1 MWSRVA
7 WAIIRYRL
15 VWMAIIGLITVFM
28 GYQARRV
35 EMSYDFA
42 QTVPPN
48 DPDMVFLRSFK
59 AQFGED
65 GNMLAVGCLDSA
77 AYRLDNFQKLRELS
91 LDIKKIAGVNEVLSL
106 PLIRIIGKDT
116 ARQQFYLQPLFP
128 ERIGTQNELDSL
140 LALARQQPFYM
151 GQLVNPHNGALML
164 LVTVEK
170 EYANSARRV
179 DLINALVAAG
189 QAFTHST
196 GIDLHY
202 AGLPFIRS
210 VVAVQ
215 VRKELSLFLYLSAIV
230 TGLIMLA
237 FFRSVRAV
245 IFSMIMIGIVVI
257 WVMGTLALFGY
268 KITLLSGIIP
278 PVIVTIGITN
288 AIYLLNK
295 YHLEYARKRDKMA
308 AIGAV
313 VQKMGLAT
321 FLTNLTV
328 AIGFLTLL
336 STSIPVLREFGI
348 VAGLNIIALFVVS
361 LVMIPGILSWL
372 PEPST
377 KHLRHLDFPILGGF
391 VRLVDLL
398 VTKHRPAIYAVTA
411 GLALISAAGMW
422 RLYSVSYIVD
432 DVPEESTIKKDL
444 HFFEDNFSGVMPLEI
459 MVDIETK
466 RRRPILDV
474 KNLQA
479 IEAFELSLDS
489 IAVTS
494 RPVSLISFVKASKQA
509 FYNNNPERYELP
521 TRQEAAFI
529 LRYLKGQ
536 TDNSGLFKSFVD
548 TTFTKMRISMQMA
561 DIGSVKMDSLVH
573 RVIEPRAQALEAAL
587 RKNLQGDKDQVRVH
601 VTGSSKIFIKG
612 NKFLIANLTESL
624 ILAFILITLSMAILF
639 AQVRMIII
647 SLIPNLIALM
657 ITAGLMGHFN
667 IPLKASTALI
677 FSITFGISVDN
688 SIRFL
693 AKYRQEL
700 LANTFFV
707 PRSVS
712 ESILET
718 GKSIIYTSIVLFAGF
733 IIFAFSDFGGTIAL
747 GILTSTTLVIS
758 MFTNLILLPALILTF
773 DKPRKTPD
781 EKLLIDDFDSSFY
794 GEEDDEMIDLS
805 RIKIHDRLGSA
816 E

>member
-1 MWSRVA
+1 MWSKVA
-7 WAIIRYRL
+7 WAIIRYRM
-15 VWMAIIGLITVFM
+15 VWMAVIALITVFM
-28 GYQARRV
+28 AYQARRV

-42 QTVPPN
+42 QTVPPG
-48 DPDMVFLRSFK
+48 DPEMVFLRKFK

-65 GNMLAVGCLDSA
+65 GNMLAVGCQDSA
-77 AYRLDNFQKLRELS
+77 AYQLANFKKLRDLS
-91 LDIKKIAGVNEVLSL
+91 VNIKKIAGVNEVLSL

-116 ARQQFYLQPLFP
+116 ARQQFYLHPLFP
-128 ERIGTQNELDSL
+128 EEIGSQAELDSL
-140 LALARQQPFYM
+140 LALARQQQFYM
-151 GQLVNPHNGALML
+151 GQLVNPDNGALML
-164 LVTVEK
+164 LVTVQK

-179 DLINALVAAG
+179 DLIDALTTEG
-189 QAFTHST
+189 QAFTNAT
-196 GIDLHY
+196 GIALHY

-295 YHLEYARKRDKMA
+295 YHLEFAKKRNKMA
-308 AIGAV
+308 AIEAV

-336 STSIPVLREFGI
+336 STSIPVLREFGT
-348 VAGLNIIALFVVS
+348 VAGINIIALFVVS

-398 VTKHRPAIYAVTA
+398 VTKHRPAIFTVTA
-411 GLALISAAGMW
+411 GLVLVSLAGMW

-432 DVPEESTIKKDL
+432 DVPAESTIKKDL

-459 MVDIETK
+459 VVDIETR

-479 IEAFELSLDS
+479 IEAFEKSLDS
-489 IAVTS
+489 ITVTS

-509 FYNNNPERYELP
+509 FYNNNPARYELP
-521 TRQEAAFI
+521 SRQEAGFI

-548 TTFTKMRISMQMA
+548 TTFSKMRISMQMA
-561 DIGSVKMDSLVH
+561 DIGSIKMDSLVNQ
-573 RVIEPRAQALEAAL
+573 VIEPRAKALEAAL
-587 RKNLQGDKDQVRVH
+587 RANLQGEKDQVRVH

-624 ILAFILITLSMAILF
+624 ILAFILISLSIAFLF
-639 AQVRMIII
+639 AQVRMIVI

-700 LANTFFV
+700 LANAFFV
-707 PRSVS
+707 PRSVT

-718 GKSIIYTSIVLFAGF
+718 GKSIIYTSVVLFAGF
-733 IIFAFSDFGGTIAL
+733 IIFAFSDFGGTMAL
-747 GILTSTTLVIS
+747 GVLTSTTLVIS

-781 EKLLIDDFDSSFY
+781 QKLLIDEFDSSFY
-794 GEEDDEMIDLS
+794 GEEDDETIDLS
-805 RIKIHDRLGSA
+805 KIKIHDRLGSA